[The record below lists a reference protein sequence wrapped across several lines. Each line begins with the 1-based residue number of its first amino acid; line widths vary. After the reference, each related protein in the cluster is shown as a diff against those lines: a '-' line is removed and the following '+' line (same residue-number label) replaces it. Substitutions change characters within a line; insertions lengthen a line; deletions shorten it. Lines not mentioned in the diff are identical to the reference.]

1 MPMDTW
7 RLIARPSVN
16 SSAAPDLCRP
26 RRRRW
31 WAATAALSVVF
42 ALCVAAGAPAGAA
55 APDVD
60 GDTLVVVGDLVPG
73 PGGSLANAQ
82 AVHDV
87 ATRLCADAYV
97 FAGDL
102 QYERGEL
109 ANYQNRWQ
117 RIWGGEF
124 SRSYPAAGNH
134 EYGDGA
140 NSGWA
145 ATGGGYFDYW
155 GSRARPS
162 GASYYSFDVNL
173 PGGGHWHVVVLNS
186 ACGNYDN
193 PPQWYTPS
201 CALDGAMEDWL
212 RADLAA
218 DDAMCELAVF
228 HEPAFATK
236 APHAGNTAIRTPWW
250 TMEER
255 GVDLVVSGHNHA
267 YEYFGP
273 QLHTGASDY
282 SKGIRSVI
290 VGTGGRSLIPFS
302 GTVAANSIKR
312 ITGVYGV
319 LTLSLRA
326 NGVTTAFKN
335 TAGTTLDAHSFG
347 CH

>member
-1 MPMDTW
+1 MIVQTDRT
-7 RLIARPSVN
+7 
-16 SSAAPDLCRP
+16 SAAQPARHGAGGGRCR
-26 RRRRW
+26 W
-31 WAATAALSVVF
+31 LAALLTPMVAVG
-42 ALCVAAGAPAGAA
+42 LCLAGAAGASAA
-55 APDVD
+55 QDAT

-73 PGGSLANAQ
+73 PGGSDTNAR
-82 AVHDV
+82 AVHTI
-87 ATRLCADAYV
+87 ATRQGAAAYV

-109 ANYQNRWQ
+109 PNYRSRWAP
-117 RIWGGEF
+117 IWGNEF

-155 GSRARPS
+155 GTRARPS
-162 GASYYSFDVNL
+162 AASYYSFNVNL
-173 PGGGHWHVVVLNS
+173 PAGGHWHVVVLNS
-186 ACGNYDN
+186 ACGNYAN
-193 PPQWYTPS
+193 PPAWVTPS

-218 DDAMCELAVF
+218 DDALCELAVF
-228 HEPAFATK
+228 HEPAFAT
-236 APHAGNTAIRTPWW
+236 HASHGPNTKMRTPWW

-255 GVDLVVSGHNHA
+255 GVDLVVSGHNHD
-267 YEYFGP
+267 YEYLGP
-273 QLHTGASDY
+273 QLHTGAADY
-282 SKGIRSVI
+282 SKGIRSAI
-290 VGTGGRSLIPFS
+290 VGTGGRSLDKFTGPP
-302 GTVAANSIKR
+302 AANSIKR

-326 NGVTTAFKN
+326 NGVTTQFVN
-335 TAGTTLDAHSFG
+335 TTGTTLDTHNFG